1 MKIKKNE
8 AAIYTLIL
16 FFFFFFCA
24 IFGKP
29 YASKGARTVPKDT
42 IIS

>member
-8 AAIYTLIL
+8 GCNLHIDS
-16 FFFFFFCA
+16 FFFCA